1 MRLTVPSSLPGL
13 AFAVVAPC
21 PGVAL
26 AIPARRSRRD
36 RERKGSRRG
45 HRWKGSSA
53 EAPKARASW
62 SSGLCSHRTASRILE
77 GNGDGE
83 GEEGVPARIEGEG
96 EKTTYLTR
104 RGAPTQRCRR
114 CLAVLVP
121 RTIVRLAA
129 AAGEEEEALKR
140 STKDAASAS
149 VAAGGGCAAAG
160 AWGRGGA
167 AESADGLTE
176 AVRRDAAR
184 GVPPL
189 GERKRCSRSMGRE
202 GARESAELTEAARL
216 FF

>member
-1 MRLTVPSSLPGL
+1 VRLTVPSSLPGL
-13 AFAVVAPC
+13 AVAVAAPC

-26 AIPARRSRRD
+26 AIPAHRSRRD

-62 SSGLCSHRTASRILE
+62 SSDRCSHRTASQIL
-77 GNGDGE
+77 E

-129 AAGEEEEALKR
+129 AAGEEEEALK
-140 STKDAASAS
+140 
-149 VAAGGGCAAAG
+149 
-160 AWGRGGA
+160 
-167 AESADGLTE
+167 
-176 AVRRDAAR
+176 
-184 GVPPL
+184 
-189 GERKRCSRSMGRE
+189 
-202 GARESAELTEAARL
+202 
-216 FF
+216 

>member
-1 MRLTVPSSLPGL
+1 VRLTVPSSLPGL
-13 AFAVVAPC
+13 AVVVAAPC

-36 RERKGSRRG
+36 REQKGSRRG

-53 EAPKARASW
+53 EAPKARASC
-62 SSGLCSHRTASRILE
+62 GRCSHRTASQILE

-149 VAAGGGCAAAG
+149 VAARGGCTVAG

-176 AVRRDAAR
+176 AARRDAAR